1 MFLDMCSK
9 ISASFKGNFL
19 KGTVF
24 VILEKWYVLLDSFI
38 PIFGTHNR
46 LIKKVNSDWKKK
58 ISQILITLEI
68 LLNHY
73 KWCVVYVWCY
83 YFIVTVC
90 CYWYLYLLGIHW
102 NKKYLMSKCQKICLV
117 VTVRGHSSLF
127 QKESCCGWVLG
138 EESWRNQV

>member
-58 ISQILITLEI
+58 NQSDF
-68 LLNHY
+68 NY
-73 KWCVVYVWCY
+73 SWD
-83 YFIVTVC
+83 
-90 CYWYLYLLGIHW
+90 
-102 NKKYLMSKCQKICLV
+102 
-117 VTVRGHSSLF
+117 SS
-127 QKESCCGWVLG
+127 ESL
-138 EESWRNQV
+138 